1 MSKIKLF
8 FYLLN
13 LIFSKVFFAL
23 FKALISS
30 SVEGV
35 FNFRI
40 NLSASA
46 PLKVGVGFTLLA
58 IIKPPN

>member
-1 MSKIKLF
+1 MSKIKE

-23 FKALISS
+23 SKAFISS

-35 FNFRI
+35 FNF
-40 NLSASA
+40 
-46 PLKVGVGFTLLA
+46 
-58 IIKPPN
+58 